1 MILFGYCFSFV
12 HTSTCALAKYTHA
25 KIKDRV
31 SSHWLNVAINFLT
44 CQLQF
49 QPVLHWH
56 AVNSVLR
63 FCDMDKQCLDL
74 CMQTRLPLL
83 MNNEN

>member
-1 MILFGYCFSFV
+1 MIFVCYCFSFM

-25 KIKDRV
+25 KVKDRV
-31 SSHWLNVAINFLT
+31 SSHWLNVAVNVLT

-63 FCDMDKQCLDL
+63 FCDIDKQHLDL
-74 CMQTRLPLL
+74 CMQARFSLL
-83 MNNEN
+83 MRKDN